1 MKKTLMDYRD
11 FYRRELL
18 EDVMPFWMRS
28 DLLDR
33 EYGGC
38 ITSVDRAGRSYNDD
52 KSVWFQGRCLWT
64 FSALC
69 RQYGEQKAWREGAEL
84 ARRFLEGHCVDT
96 DGRMFFQTT
105 RDGRPLRKRRY
116 LFSESFT
123 SSGWRNT
130 RRPLGTPAS
139 WTRRKPALT

>member
-38 ITSVDRAGRSYNDD
+38 ITSVDRAGRSL
-52 KSVWFQGRCLWT
+52 SLI
-64 FSALC
+64 
-69 RQYGEQKAWREGAEL
+69 
-84 ARRFLEGHCVDT
+84 HI
-96 DGRMFFQTT
+96 
-105 RDGRPLRKRRY
+105 
-116 LFSESFT
+116 
-123 SSGWRNT
+123 
-130 RRPLGTPAS
+130 
-139 WTRRKPALT
+139 

>member
-1 MKKTLMDYRD
+1 MVRTALARLREIEPVIGRRRRRAHEKTLMDYRD

-52 KSVWFQGRCLWT
+52 KSVWFQG
-64 FSALC
+64 
-69 RQYGEQKAWREGAEL
+69 GASG
-84 ARRFLEGHCVDT
+84 RFPPYAGSM
-96 DGRMFFQTT
+96 GN
-105 RDGRPLRKRRY
+105 RKRGGRARSSPGA
-116 LFSESFT
+116 FSK
-123 SSGWRNT
+123 
-130 RRPLGTPAS
+130 AI
-139 WTRRKPALT
+139 A